1 MSNQVWAKPNVGG
14 PSVVRS
20 DLPVGA
26 GLVPARPGGRPQGSP
41 LRISRPCLALIFSFL
56 LSLVSGQE
64 QQARFRV
71 ASNLILVDVRV
82 LDSRG
87 RPVEGLQ
94 VEDFVLVEE
103 GISQQIVFVQEISLP
118 LVSVEPTD
126 LPNPGDSVAV
136 PAEPAAPIF
145 PEDGSGMVPLEK
157 RLLILLFDFSSAG
170 LQDSHMM
177 KRAAESFLAE
187 QFNADDAAAVLVLDN
202 GLEMLTDFTS
212 DRELLGEAIARLV
225 SEETETD
232 LSLPGEEADVSGD
245 FIADEAEFG
254 LFQSS
259 QQLAAIQTIADS
271 FRDVPG
277 RKALLYFSTG
287 FSSRGMENDEQMR
300 LATDQCNR
308 ANISIYSV
316 DARGLVALSPEGG
329 AHRAGGGGTQIFSG
343 RASLNEL
350 VRLTQSQEGL
360 ITMAEDTGGAALVD
374 DNELV
379 KIFRKARED
388 GSHYYLLG
396 YQTPAPP
403 SDGRFRR
410 IEVRVQAADSRVLY
424 RHGYYAEKPYQRLSD
439 QEKEFKFL
447 QTVIADR
454 PIADFPVAISAEYF
468 PESAE
473 SYQVPVLLSFHH
485 EHLGELSRGGGL
497 NLEIVVLARDSFNVT
512 QTGVR
517 DQVQIQR
524 KQREGE
530 TAYVYQNLLLLEP
543 GQYLLT
549 AFVRDNRTGLISRV
563 QHELDLPPFGPV
575 HFSSLIL
582 AAHWK
587 PPGAES
593 GYRIKSGKEVTI
605 LTNPLQVA
613 NRVLVPCVGR
623 EFHQSESLFV
633 HGKISNL
640 SSPAEYQIVLL
651 DATDD
656 DIYRGAWK
664 PLQSDSSG
672 DFAVNARF
680 SLDQLEPGAYQ
691 VLVKVRLGAQEVG
704 SLMGQFV
711 VVRGGSNPS

>member
-1 MSNQVWAKPNVGG
+1 MVG
-14 PSVVRS
+14 S

-26 GLVPARPGGRPQGSP
+26 GLVQARPGGRPQGPP
-41 LRISRPCLALIFSFL
+41 LRIGLLCLVLSFPFL
-56 LSLVSGQE
+56 LSSLSGQ
-64 QQARFRV
+64 QPPARFSV

-87 RPVEGLQ
+87 RPVEGLSL
-94 VEDFVLVEE
+94 EDFVLLEE
-103 GISQQIVFVQEISLP
+103 EMVQKITFFQEISLP
-118 LVSVEPTD
+118 LVSVEPSDVPTR
-126 LPNPGDSVAV
+126 GDRVSMPVKSVEPLV
-136 PAEPAAPIF
+136 PDDPSE
-145 PEDGSGMVPLEK
+145 MVPIEK

-187 QFNADDAAAVLVLDN
+187 QFTSDDAAAVLVLDN

-212 DRELLGEAIARLV
+212 DRELLGAAIAHLV
-225 SEETETD
+225 GEETETD
-232 LSLPGEEADVSGD
+232 VSLPGEEADASGD

-271 FRDVPG
+271 FRNVPG

-287 FSSRGMENDEQMR
+287 FSSRGMENDDQMR
-300 LATDQCNR
+300 LATDECNR

-316 DARGLVALSPEGG
+316 DARGLVALSPGGG
-329 AHRAGGGGTQIFSG
+329 AHRAGGSGTQIFSG

-360 ITMAEDTGGAALVD
+360 ITLAEDTGGAALVD

-396 YQTPAPP
+396 YQTPASP

-410 IEVRVQAADSRVLY
+410 IEVRTEGSDRRVLY
-424 RHGYYAEKPYQRLSD
+424 RHGYYAEKPYRRLSD
-439 QEKEFKFL
+439 PEKEFKFL
-447 QTVIADR
+447 QTVVQDR
-454 PIADFPVAISAEYF
+454 AVSDFPVAMSAEYF
-468 PESAE
+468 PESE
-473 SYQVPVLLSFHH
+473 ETYQVPVLLSFHH
-485 EHLGELSRGGGL
+485 ERLSELSQGGGL
-497 NLEIVVLARDSFNVT
+497 NLEIVVLARNSLNVT

-517 DQVQIQR
+517 DQVQIRRQ
-524 KQREGE
+524 QREGE

-543 GQYLLT
+543 GQYVLT
-549 AFVRDNRTGLISRV
+549 AFVRDNRTGLASRV
-563 QHELDLPPFGPV
+563 QHKLDLPPFGPV

-587 PPGAES
+587 PPGVAS

-605 LTNPLQVA
+605 LKNPLQVA
-613 NRVLVPCVGR
+613 DRVLVPRIGR
-623 EFHQSESLFV
+623 EFYPSESLFM
-633 HGKISNL
+633 HGKISHL
-640 SSPAEYQIVLL
+640 SSRAEYQIVLL
-651 DATDD
+651 DAANEE
-656 DIYRGAWK
+656 IYGGAWK
-664 PLQSDSSG
+664 PLGSHSSG
-672 DFAVNARF
+672 DFPVNARF
-680 SLDQLEPGAYQ
+680 SLDQLEPGDYQ
-691 VLVKVRLGAQEVG
+691 VIVKVRLGVQEVG
-704 SLMGQFV
+704 SLKNRFV
-711 VVRGGSNPS
+711 VVSGRSNQF

>member
-1 MSNQVWAKPNVGG
+1 M
-14 PSVVRS
+14 VRS
-20 DLPVGA
+20 DRRVEAAPTLCQ
-26 GLVPARPGGRPQGSP
+26 LV
-41 LRISRPCLALIFSFL
+41 CLIVCS
-56 LSLVSGQE
+56 LSLTFPISGQE
-64 QQARFRV
+64 PLARFSV
-71 ASNLILVDVRV
+71 TSNLILVDVRV
-82 LDSRG
+82 LDSSG

-103 GISQQIVFVQEISLP
+103 GIAQQIVFFQEISLP
-118 LVSVEPTD
+118 LVAVEPSD
-126 LPNPGDSVAV
+126 LPTPGESVAM
-136 PAEPAAPIF
+136 PTEPAAPVV
-145 PEDGSGMVPLEK
+145 PEDPSDMVPLEK

-187 QFNADDAAAVLVLDN
+187 QFSADDAAAVLVLDN

-212 DRELLGEAIARLV
+212 DRELLGEAIAHLV
-225 SEETETD
+225 GEETETD
-232 LSLPGEEADVSGD
+232 LSLPGEETEASGD
-245 FIADEAEFG
+245 FVADEAEFG

-287 FSSRGMENDEQMR
+287 FSSRGMENDEEMR

-316 DARGLVALSPEGG
+316 DARGLVALSPGGG

-374 DNELV
+374 DNELA

-396 YQTPAPP
+396 YQTPAAP

-410 IEVRVQAADSRVLY
+410 IEVRAEAADSRVLY

-439 QEKEFKFL
+439 EEKEFKFL
-447 QTVIADR
+447 QTVVQDR
-454 PIADFPVAISAEYF
+454 PISDFPVVISAEYF
-468 PESAE
+468 PDSAE

-485 EHLGELSRGGGL
+485 ERLSELARGGGL
-497 NLEIVVLARDSFNVT
+497 NLEIVVLARDSLNVT
-512 QTGVR
+512 RTGVR

-524 KQREGE
+524 QQREGE

-543 GQYLLT
+543 GQYVLT
-549 AFVRDNRTGLISRV
+549 AFVRDNRTGLVSRV

-587 PPGAES
+587 APGAES
-593 GYRIKSGKEVTI
+593 GYRIKSGKEITI
-605 LTNPLQVA
+605 LKNPLQVA
-613 NRVLVPCVGR
+613 DRVLVPRIGR
-623 EFHQSESLFV
+623 EFHQSESLFL
-633 HGKISNL
+633 HGTISNL
-640 SSPAEYQIVLL
+640 SGPAEFQIVLL
-651 DATDD
+651 DAANEEVYGGD
-656 DIYRGAWK
+656 WK
-664 PLQSDSSG
+664 PLGSDSSE

-691 VLVKVRLGAQEVG
+691 VLVKVRIGIQEVG
-704 SLMGQFV
+704 SLKERFV
-711 VVRGGSNPS
+711 VVRSAADPS

>member
-1 MSNQVWAKPNVGG
+1 MLAERGRSVMADDSGARANKRVGRCF
-14 PSVVRS
+14 PS
-20 DLPVGA
+20 
-26 GLVPARPGGRPQGSP
+26 
-41 LRISRPCLALIFSFL
+41 L
-56 LSLVSGQE
+56 LCLVSGILFCVSSLCAQPE
-64 QQARFRV
+64 PPARFSV
-71 ASNLILVDVRV
+71 TSNLILVDVRV
-82 LDSRG
+82 RDSKG
-87 RPVEGLQ
+87 RPVEGLKA
-94 VEDFVLVEE
+94 EDFVLVEE
-103 GISQQIVFVQEISLP
+103 GIAQQIVFFQEISLP
-118 LVSVEPTD
+118 LVSVEPSD
-126 LPNPGDSVAV
+126 LPTPEEFVAV
-136 PAEPAAPIF
+136 PFEPAAPVV
-145 PEDGSGMVPLEK
+145 PDDPSEMVPLEK

-187 QFNADDAAAVLVLDN
+187 RFTADDAAAVLVLDN

-212 DRELLGEAIARLV
+212 DRELLLEAVSHLV

-232 LSLPGEEADVSGD
+232 LSLPGEEADASGD
-245 FIADEAEFG
+245 FVVDEAEFG

-287 FSSRGMENDEQMR
+287 FSSRGMENDEHMR

-316 DARGLVALSPEGG
+316 DGRGLVALSPGGG

-360 ITMAEDTGGAALVD
+360 ITMAKDTGGAALVD
-374 DNELV
+374 DNDLV

-396 YQTPAPP
+396 YQTPASP

-410 IEVRVQAADSRVLY
+410 IEVRAEAGDSRVLC

-439 QEKEFKFL
+439 PEKEFKFL
-447 QTVIADR
+447 QTVVQDR
-454 PIADFPVAISAEYF
+454 PISDFPLAISAEYF
-468 PESAE
+468 PESGE

-485 EHLGELSRGGGL
+485 ERLSELSQGGGL
-497 NLEIVVLARDSFNVT
+497 NLEIVVLARDSLNVT

-524 KQREGE
+524 QQREGE
-530 TAYVYQNLLLLEP
+530 TAYVYQNVLLLEP
-543 GQYLLT
+543 GQYVLT
-549 AFVRDNRTGLISRV
+549 AFVRDNRTGLASRV

-605 LTNPLQVA
+605 LKNPLQVA
-613 NRVLVPCVGR
+613 DRVLVPRIGR
-623 EFHQSESLFV
+623 QFHQSESLFL

-640 SSPAEYQIVLL
+640 SSPGEYQIVLL
-651 DATDD
+651 DAAADEV
-656 DIYRGAWK
+656 YGGAWK
-664 PLQSDSSG
+664 PLGSDSSG
-672 DFAVNARF
+672 AFAVNARF
-680 SLDQLEPGAYQ
+680 SLDQLEPGDYQ
-691 VLVKVRLGAQEVG
+691 VLIKVRLGRQEVG
-704 SLMGQFV
+704 SLRERFV
-711 VVRGGSNPS
+711 VVSSGANQS